1 MAVSRKRSA
10 GGIFVFLAISLA
22 GAGLSSAQPRPR
34 LRLEWT
40 APAGCASAAEIEAA
54 VARLLGTAPAPTDS
68 TTLDVV
74 ATARPGLGGL
84 WQGEVELRSGA
95 KVGRRNIQ
103 AESCQAVADA
113 TALIAALTIDPDAV
127 TAQQAPPSA
136 ETSSVPPAS
145 PTAATSAP
153 APAPA
158 PAPPRLLK
166 ATTPPAVS
174 RQRLSVWAEPLVIA
188 DVGALP
194 KPTIGAGVAG
204 GINWNRST
212 LEVGAAQFAEGT
224 ATIAGTVP
232 AAGGDFR
239 LRAFWLAVCP
249 ALQAGPFDLGVCGQV
264 ELAAMKGTGFGV
276 SSGYENSY
284 LWPAVGGGGLARL
297 RLSRAFSVPLRL
309 GLSFPLRYPTFTLKG
324 IAENQGRVHRP
335 ALGSGRLSLGVAV
348 TF

>member
-1 MAVSRKRSA
+1 MAASERSA

-22 GAGLSSAQPRPR
+22 GAGFSGAQPRPR

-40 APAGCASAAEIEAA
+40 APAGCSSAAEIEAA
-54 VARLLGTAPAPTDS
+54 VARLLGTAPPPSDS
-68 TTLDVV
+68 PPLDVV
-74 ATARPGLGGL
+74 ATARPGPGGL
-84 WQGEVELRSGA
+84 WQGEVEMRSGA

-136 ETSSVPPAS
+136 ETSSVPPAP
-145 PTAATSAP
+145 PTASALASAP
-153 APAPA
+153 P
-158 PAPPRLLK
+158 PPRLLK

-239 LRAFWLAVCP
+239 LRAFWLAACP
-249 ALQAGPFDLGVCGQV
+249 ALQAGHFDLGVCGQV

-284 LWPAVGGGGLARL
+284 LWPAVGGGVLARL
-297 RLSRAFSVPLRL
+297 HLSQAFSVPLRL

-324 IAENQGRVHRP
+324 IGENQGRVHRP